1 MRLRHNASFCTT
13 KDFCDT
19 KVRRTHIYSLLK
31 TACMSNMDHQNGKR
45 QIKIYQR
52 TYFLPVLGGG
62 KLDSLQTA
70 IRNGSENLQRGYIIK
85 KVHKEI
91 IVEEKSFFFGKK
103 LVPKVVEELVEQK
116 LKFEERFQ
124 ELDSLV
130 RNYDAVIEALHEH
143 QGEYQQFFEA
153 FADEIKEMVTL
164 KCQEITSVEQERLEV
179 ESLAQTDKDN
189 DLLQIAV
196 QQKVEILETAK
207 SFGYAAILMLKKLDL
222 MSASLEKI
230 ANDQQTQR
238 EVLESMVKKLTGQ
251 KKAYEVQLKIRRL
264 QAEASE
270 LTQIALNFEGY
281 MEKFIGSFQ
290 TLLGNVSMVDKD
302 LSGAMEEIKQI
313 AELAMSKQS
322 NTIEMNDQ
330 SSQKILDFLVA
341 SDLKK
346 ERLMDALEKTR
357 DANSEVEF
365 DCNLRNEGIETS
377 LVDCLENIQAYV
389 QFELNPILTAKKEW
403 GKDETE
409 SLVCNEPEE
418 RKYER
423 EKSLAEFNLEFVDIP
438 AGNFMMGDNNGDEDE
453 KPAHL
458 VNLNAFKMSKYPIT
472 QSQYQ
477 IVMGNNPAHFQN
489 DSSCPVENVSWNDAK
504 KFCEKLSQMTG
515 QIVQL
520 PSESQWEYACRA
532 GGTGKYGFGYSAGQ
546 LGRYAWTENNSEGTT
561 HPVGQK
567 SANRWGI
574 HDMHGNVWEW
584 CEDVW
589 HDSYNDAPNDGSAW
603 LNGGEQSQR
612 VLRGGSWN
620 ISIKLCRSAN
630 RGRSIAVNSGKNVG
644 FRIILG

>member
-1 MRLRHNASFCTT
+1 
-13 KDFCDT
+13 
-19 KVRRTHIYSLLK
+19 
-31 TACMSNMDHQNGKR
+31 MSNSDHQNEKR

-52 TYFLPVLGGG
+52 TYFLPILGGG
-62 KLDSLQTA
+62 KLDGLQTD
-70 IRNGSENLQRGYIIK
+70 IRNGSENLQRGYIVK
-85 KVHKEI
+85 KVYKEI
-91 IVEEKSFFFGKK
+91 TVEEKGFFFGKK
-103 LVPKVVEELVEQK
+103 LVTKVVEELVEQK

-130 RNYDAVIEALHEH
+130 RNYDAVIEALNEH

-153 FADEIKEMVTL
+153 FADEIRKMVTL
-164 KCQEITSVEQERLEV
+164 KCQEIALVEQDRLEV
-179 ESLAQTDKDN
+179 ECIAQIDN
-189 DLLQIAV
+189 DDDLFQIAA
-196 QQKVEILETAK
+196 QQKAEILETAK

-270 LTQIALNFEGY
+270 LTQIALNFESY

-322 NTIEMNDQ
+322 LTIEVNDQ

-346 ERLMDALEKTR
+346 ERLIDALERSR
-357 DANSEVEF
+357 DANSEIEF
-365 DCNLRNEGIETS
+365 DCNLKNEGIDIS
-377 LVDCLENIQAYV
+377 LTDCLENIQAYV
-389 QFELNPILTAKKEW
+389 QFELSPILTSQKEW
-403 GKDETE
+403 EQKDTKQFSQNELE
-409 SLVCNEPEE
+409 QKKYDSKRSLD
-418 RKYER
+418 
-423 EKSLAEFNLEFVDIP
+423 EFSLEFVDIP
-438 AGNFMMGDNNGDEDE
+438 AGSFMMGDSNGDEDE

-458 VNLNAFKMSKYPIT
+458 VIFKAFKMSKYPIT
-472 QSQYQ
+472 QFQYQ
-477 IVMGNNPAHFQN
+477 VVMGNNPAYFQS
-489 DSSCPVENVSWNDAK
+489 DSNCPVENISWNDAR
-504 KFCEKLSQMTG
+504 KFCERLSGITG
-515 QIVQL
+515 QTVQL

-532 GGTGKYGFGYSAGQ
+532 GGTGKYGFGYSASQ
-546 LGRYAWTENNSEGTT
+546 LGKYAWTENNSENKT
-561 HPVGQK
+561 HSVGEK
-567 SANRWGI
+567 SHNKWGLY
-574 HDMHGNVWEW
+574 DMHGNVWEW

-589 HDSYNDAPNDGSAW
+589 HDNYNDAPNNGSAW
-603 LNGGEQSQR
+603 VNGGEQSQR

-620 ISIKLCRSAN
+620 VSIRLCRSAN
-630 RGRSIAVNSGKNVG
+630 RGRSISGNSGKNVG
-644 FRIILG
+644 FRIVLV

>member
-1 MRLRHNASFCTT
+1 
-13 KDFCDT
+13 
-19 KVRRTHIYSLLK
+19 
-31 TACMSNMDHQNGKR
+31 MSNADHRNEKR

-62 KLDSLQTA
+62 KLDELQTS
-70 IRNGSENLQRGYIIK
+70 IRNGSENLQRGYIVK
-85 KVHKEI
+85 KVHKKI
-91 IVEEKSFFFGKK
+91 TVEEKGFFFSKR
-103 LVPKVVEELVEQK
+103 LVTKVVEESIEQK

-124 ELDSLV
+124 ELDGLV
-130 RNYDAVIEALHEH
+130 RNYDAVIEALNEH

-153 FADEIKEMVTL
+153 FADEIREMVTL
-164 KCQEITSVEQERLEV
+164 KCQEITLVEQERLEV
-179 ESLAQTDKDN
+179 ERIAQIDN
-189 DLLQIAV
+189 DDDLLQIAT
-196 QQKVEILETAK
+196 QQKTEILETAK

-270 LTQIALNFEGY
+270 LTQIALNFESY

-322 NTIEMNDQ
+322 LTIEVNDQ

-346 ERLMDALEKTR
+346 ERLIDALERSR
-357 DANSEVEF
+357 DANSEIEF
-365 DCNLRNEGIETS
+365 DCKLKDEGIETS
-377 LVDCLENIQAYV
+377 LTDCLENIQAYV
-389 QFELNPILTAKKEW
+389 QFELSPILTPKKEW
-403 GKDETE
+403 EQKEPKSPSQNELEQKKHDRE
-409 SLVCNEPEE
+409 ST
-418 RKYER
+418 
-423 EKSLAEFNLEFVDIP
+423 LAEFNLEFVDIP
-438 AGNFMMGDNNGDEDE
+438 AGSFIMGDNNGDEDE

-458 VNLNAFKMSKYPIT
+458 VNLSAFKISRYPIT
-472 QSQYQ
+472 QSQYRA
-477 IVMGNNPAHFQN
+477 IMNHSPAHFQGDDN
-489 DSSCPVENVSWNDAK
+489 CPVENISWNDAK
-504 KFCEKLSQMTG
+504 NFCEKLSQITG
-515 QIVQL
+515 QAVQL

-532 GGTGKYGFGYSAGQ
+532 GGTGKYGFGYSASQ
-546 LGRYAWTENNSEGTT
+546 LGRYAWTECNSENKT
-561 HPVGQK
+561 HSVGQK
-567 SANRWGI
+567 SANKWGVY
-574 HDMHGNVWEW
+574 DMHGNVWEW

-589 HDSYNDAPNDGSAW
+589 HDNYNDAPNDGSAW
-603 LNGGEQSQR
+603 VNGGEGSQR

-620 ISIKLCRSAN
+620 VSIKLCRSAN
-630 RGRSIAVNSGKNVG
+630 RGRSISVNSGKNVG
-644 FRIILG
+644 FRIVLV